1 MKNETQNQLAEI
13 ETQAA
18 PDFCKFDGLTAEQT
32 AASNQA
38 LFDAIHAEVDPIIE
52 ARQRLWDTL

>member
-1 MKNETQNQLAEI
+1 MKNETQNQIAETEALAA
-13 ETQAA
+13 Q
-18 PDFCKFDGLTAEQT
+18 DDGMTAEQI

-52 ARQRLWDTL
+52 ARQRLWETL

>member
-1 MKNETQNQLAEI
+1 MKNETQNQIAEI

-18 PDFCKFDGLTAEQT
+18 QDDGMTAEQI